1 VVTMKDST
9 IMVLDDADHEFI
21 RMLRNLGAPRNL
33 AFVIVYLKNVN
44 EATSREIEQGI
55 EISYSERSTAIQ
67 ALRNLKWIEST
78 EFKRIDGRRKIT
90 YALKIPLEKI
100 VKHFS
105 EEKLRESVQERES
118 ISKLKLLAN
127 SRNRI

>member
-1 VVTMKDST
+1 MKDST